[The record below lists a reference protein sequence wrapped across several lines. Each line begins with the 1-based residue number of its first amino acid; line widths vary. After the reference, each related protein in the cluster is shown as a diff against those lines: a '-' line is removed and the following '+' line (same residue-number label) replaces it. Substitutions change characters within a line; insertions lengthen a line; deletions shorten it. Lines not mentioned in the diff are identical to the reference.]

1 MAERLS
7 VWPGVAVWD
16 SDGLGLLDG
25 VGLALGVR
33 VSDGVLELVASLVAE
48 ADRDAV
54 PVGCSVAVPDCVGP
68 AVPVHDSVSVDVPS
82 GVGVQLAEVVLGAVL
97 DAVRLGLWDAAGERV
112 PDVVRIRHPC

>member
-112 PDVVRIRHPC
+112 PDVVRIRHLC